1 VVTIIIVLIVVVAA
15 VVVIVVLYAII
26 NFRVEA
32 GLATPFERTI
42 DGLVGG
48 IVLLLLLYIAARF
61 FGFLNPVDG
70 EDPLR
75 CCTESTESREEK

>member
-1 VVTIIIVLIVVVAA
+1 MSKFFNTKKFPIWLL
-15 VVVIVVLYAII
+15 VIVVLYAII

-32 GLATPFERTI
+32 GFGTPFERTI

-48 IVLLLLLYIAARF
+48 IVLLLLLYIGARF

-70 EDPLR
+70 EDPLHSWSET
-75 CCTESTESREEK
+75 TEKRKEE

>member
-1 VVTIIIVLIVVVAA
+1 MSKFFTTKKCPIWLVSIVA
-15 VVVIVVLYAII
+15 LYAII

-32 GLATPFERTI
+32 GFATPFERTI

-48 IVLLLLLYIAARF
+48 IVLLLLLYVAARF

-75 CCTESTESREEK
+75 CCTEKEEEE